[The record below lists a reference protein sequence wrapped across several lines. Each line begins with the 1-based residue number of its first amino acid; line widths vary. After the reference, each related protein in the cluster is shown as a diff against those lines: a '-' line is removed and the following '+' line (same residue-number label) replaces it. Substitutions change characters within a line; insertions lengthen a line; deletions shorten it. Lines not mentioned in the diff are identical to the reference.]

1 MLQFYSGSTR
11 MVNTRRGVAECMEI
25 ALGDHFYSCD
35 LLIFHASIGHSFE
48 ELIEEAAKLAPRATV
63 LAASCCGVVGRE
75 GVSESMK
82 DMALKAIEGRDFG
95 ISYVDIQTIKEI
107 FYNNGG
113 NQL

>member
-1 MLQFYSGSTR
+1 L
-11 MVNTRRGVAECMEI
+11 
-25 ALGDHFYSCD
+25 
-35 LLIFHASIGHSFE
+35 
-48 ELIEEAAKLAPRATV
+48 
-63 LAASCCGVVGRE
+63 GRE